1 MFHLTRRI
9 EMKKFILPIVAIAG
23 MTLVACNEQNGEST
37 MGASSDT
44 TEVVATDSLATEA
57 NVEAL
62 GDDTINNEVENENVE
77 NNGI

>member
-1 MFHLTRRI
+1 
-9 EMKKFILPIVAIAG
+9 MKKFILPIVAIAG
-23 MTLVACNEQNGEST
+23 MTFVACNEQNGEST
-37 MGASSDT
+37 MGASNDT

>member
-1 MFHLTRRI
+1 MFNQTRRI

-57 NVEAL
+57 NVE
-62 GDDTINNEVENENVE
+62 DTTNNEVVNENEE

>member
-1 MFHLTRRI
+1 MFHSKEEI

-44 TEVVATDSLATEA
+44 TEVVVTDSLATEA

-62 GDDTINNEVENENVE
+62 GEDTINNEVENENVE